1 MSNMKNITVDDENQ
15 QITPSGAVSEDV
27 SEVVVEEIPEAGET
41 TKKQEMNWGDLSAF
55 GPVLPLGTDVL
66 KKRPVYR
73 FFKRLFDILLC
84 SLALILLSPL
94 LLVVALAIVI
104 DDPKGGP
111 IFVQTRVG
119 KNGKTFRLYKFRSM
133 VVNAEAILAK
143 REKNGTA
150 RQNNDKKPGDP
161 TYKDKNDDR
170 ITRVGRVIRKNS
182 IDELPQII
190 NVIKGDMS
198 IVGPRPPLPKEVA
211 TYNDFSLQRLLIRP
225 GLTCI
230 WQTTRNR
237 DEVPFAGWMKMD
249 VTYIQH
255 CGFFM
260 DCKLILKTFITILRG
275 DGH

>member
-1 MSNMKNITVDDENQ
+1 MGNMKNLTVDDEKR
-15 QITPSGAVSEDV
+15 QITPSAAVSDNLDDV
-27 SEVVVEEIPEAGET
+27 SEVVVEEIPPKDED
-41 TKKQEMNWGDLSAF
+41 WGDLSAF

-66 KKRPVYR
+66 KNRPVYR
-73 FFKRLFDILLC
+73 FFKRLFDIVLC
-84 SLALILLSPL
+84 TFALVVLSPV
-94 LLVVALAIVI
+94 LLVVVLAIVI

-133 VVNAEAILAK
+133 VVNAEAILEEKEQKDSEKHKKKK
-143 REKNGTA
+143 RGPA
-150 RQNNDKKPGDP
+150 F
-161 TYKDKNDDR
+161 KDKNDSR
-170 ITRVGRVIRKNS
+170 ITRVGRRIRKNS

-190 NVIKGDMS
+190 NVIRGDMS

-211 TYNDFSLQRLLIRP
+211 EYNDFSMQRLLIRP

-237 DEVPFAGWMKMD
+237 DDVPFADWMKMD

-260 DCKLILKTFITILRG
+260 DCKLILKTFAAVLRG